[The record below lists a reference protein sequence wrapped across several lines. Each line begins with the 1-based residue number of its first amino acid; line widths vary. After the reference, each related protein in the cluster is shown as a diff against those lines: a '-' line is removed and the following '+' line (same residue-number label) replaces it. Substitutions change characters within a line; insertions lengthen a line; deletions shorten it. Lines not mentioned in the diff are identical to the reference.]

1 MNPRFEP
8 FGNVRERHDDD
19 DCLKTKTLLFSAVV
33 VVFGND
39 TRNSAPLSLSLS
51 LSLFT
56 SLSVA
61 QSSRAIMRTFLRQ
74 CVQCIHHIKMN
85 ARQAPPD
92 DWSGLLKKEEEAL
105 ITIMKER
112 ALSSCAQTQKN
123 YYECVKGRTLS
134 IVWKCR
140 EEGNALNECLHRET
154 SEEKLNDVKRK
165 WLKAGKPRVGTRSG
179 ERIPVEFL

>member
-1 MNPRFEP
+1 
-8 FGNVRERHDDD
+8 
-19 DCLKTKTLLFSAVV
+19 
-33 VVFGND
+33 
-39 TRNSAPLSLSLS
+39 
-51 LSLFT
+51 
-56 SLSVA
+56 
-61 QSSRAIMRTFLRQ
+61 MRTFLRQ

-112 ALSSCAQTQKN
+112 ALSTCARAQKN

>member
-1 MNPRFEP
+1 MKPRFEP

-19 DCLKTKTLLFSAVV
+19 CLKTKTVILSSSSSIRKRPKLGAFV
-33 VVFGND
+33 
-39 TRNSAPLSLSLS
+39 SLSF
-51 LSLFT
+51 SLFT

>member
-1 MNPRFEP
+1 MN
-8 FGNVRERHDDD
+8 D
-19 DCLKTKTLLFSAVV
+19 DCLKTKTVILSSGSGGIRKRPKLGAFV
-33 VVFGND
+33 
-39 TRNSAPLSLSLS
+39 SLSLS
-51 LSLFT
+51 LSLRL
-56 SLSVA
+56 SLSRSLFA
-61 QSSRAIMRTFLRQ
+61 CTNARTFLRQ
-74 CVQCIHHIKMN
+74 CVQCIHPIKMN

-112 ALSSCAQTQKN
+112 ALSTCARAQKT

-165 WLKAGKPRVGTRSG
+165 WLKAGKPRVGTTNG

>member
-1 MNPRFEP
+1 MSLFRF
-8 FGNVRERHDDD
+8 
-19 DCLKTKTLLFSAVV
+19 KTKTVV
-33 VVFGND
+33 IRKRPRLGAFFF
-39 TRNSAPLSLSLS
+39 S

-56 SLSVA
+56 SLSL
-61 QSSRAIMRTFLRQ
+61 SLCRAVFARLMRFVSEA
-74 CVQCIHHIKMN
+74 CVQFIHHKN
-85 ARQAPPD
+85 ERSASPPD
-92 DWSGLLKKEEEAL
+92 AWSGLLKKEEEAL

-112 ALSSCAQTQKN
+112 ALSSCSQTQKN

-165 WLKAGKPRVGTRSG
+165 WIQAGKPRVGTTSG

>member
-1 MNPRFEP
+1 
-8 FGNVRERHDDD
+8 
-19 DCLKTKTLLFSAVV
+19 
-33 VVFGND
+33 
-39 TRNSAPLSLSLS
+39 
-51 LSLFT
+51 
-56 SLSVA
+56 
-61 QSSRAIMRTFLRQ
+61 
-74 CVQCIHHIKMN
+74 MN
-85 ARQAPPD
+85 ARRAPPD
-92 DWSGLLKKEEEAL
+92 AWSGLLKKEEEAL

-112 ALSSCAQTQKN
+112 ALSSCSQTQKN

-165 WLKAGKPRVGTRSG
+165 WIQAGKPRVGTTSG

>member
-1 MNPRFEP
+1 
-8 FGNVRERHDDD
+8 
-19 DCLKTKTLLFSAVV
+19 
-33 VVFGND
+33 
-39 TRNSAPLSLSLS
+39 
-51 LSLFT
+51 
-56 SLSVA
+56 
-61 QSSRAIMRTFLRQ
+61 MR
-74 CVQCIHHIKMN
+74 QCIHPIKMN

-112 ALSSCAQTQKN
+112 ALSTCARAQKT

-165 WLKAGKPRVGTRSG
+165 WLKAGKPRVGTTNG

>member
-1 MNPRFEP
+1 M
-8 FGNVRERHDDD
+8 
-19 DCLKTKTLLFSAVV
+19 S
-33 VVFGND
+33 
-39 TRNSAPLSLSLS
+39 NS
-51 LSLFT
+51 FT
-56 SLSVA
+56 
-61 QSSRAIMRTFLRQ
+61 T
-74 CVQCIHHIKMN
+74 KMN

-92 DWSGLLKKEEEAL
+92 AWSGLLKKEEEAL

-112 ALSSCAQTQKN
+112 ALSSCSQTQKN

-165 WLKAGKPRVGTRSG
+165 WIQAGKPRVGNTSG